1 PVARF
6 SDSRPVCIVA
16 IKVLHPASL
25 LPRIHPPPPDKLF
38 PTPEGL
44 EQITTYPKRSL
55 DTLPYLSNHADGRCQ
70 RIVDTFPNNAAAA
83 DAMRTIVQYE
93 QNFGTALAQSKRPVG
108 GDATDL
114 PANLNIVRGYLK
126 TINAAIQMIQ
136 KDMWK
141 IDNKLTIIEK
151 YALPNLSYSKS
162 SNLNEEI
169 ENTIQHSNH
178 ADGRCQRI
186 VDTFP
191 NSAAAADAMR
201 TILQYGQAFGTALA
215 QSKRPVG
222 GDATDLP
229 ANLNT
234 VRGYLRTINAARN
247 TLIGVAQSGD
257 ATSFWT

>member
-1 PVARF
+1 MFITKF
-6 SDSRPVCIVA
+6 SVSVTFA
-16 IKVLHPASL
+16 VLSL
-25 LPRIHPPPPDKLF
+25 LTSMGPALSLMGQLFLPMPDF
-38 PTPEGL
+38 
-44 EQITTYPKRSL
+44 
-55 DTLPYLSNHADGRCQ
+55 SNLGE
-70 RIVDTFPNNAAAA
+70 P
-83 DAMRTIVQYE
+83 
-93 QNFGTALAQSKRPVG
+93 S
-108 GDATDL
+108 
-114 PANLNIVRGYLK
+114 
-126 TINAAIQMIQ
+126 INARSAGISQRMQEAIQMIQ

-191 NSAAAADAMR
+191 IVLPLRMPCERSCNMD
-201 TILQYGQAFGTALA
+201 
-215 QSKRPVG
+215 RPLVLLSPNRSVQLE
-222 GDATDLP
+222 ATQLTCQQ
-229 ANLNT
+229 LEHR
-234 VRGYLRTINAARN
+234 RGYLRTINAARN

>member
-1 PVARF
+1 MFITKF
-6 SDSRPVCIVA
+6 SVSVTFA
-16 IKVLHPASL
+16 VLSL
-25 LPRIHPPPPDKLF
+25 LTSMGASPI
-38 PTPEGL
+38 
-44 EQITTYPKRSL
+44 I
-55 DTLPYLSNHADGRCQ
+55 DG
-70 RIVDTFPNNAAAA
+70 P
-83 DAMRTIVQYE
+83 
-93 QNFGTALAQSKRPVG
+93 S
-108 GDATDL
+108 
-114 PANLNIVRGYLK
+114 
-126 TINAAIQMIQ
+126 INARSAGISQRMQEAIQMIQ